1 MVIGWME
8 LHRGEYPDF
17 DLASIQSRYYC
28 SGKSRDPPKGKKEKA
43 IQEEIEDAE
52 IQKKIQDATLI
63 TIFPNHSKSSIFS
76 YIPNSSRIHLLNIV
90 VLGTPRQNNALSP
103 HQNLQIFGKC
113 NNPNG
118 HGHNYV
124 MEVTVSGPPDPI
136 TGMTMNLSDLKDLI
150 SHHVLEVLDHKNIDK
165 DVPYFSLTN
174 KTSTSENMAIFIWES
189 LFPHL
194 NEGFARLYEVKLWET
209 EKNIVVYRG

>member
-52 IQKKIQDATLI
+52 IQKKIQDAVNPVTGEIGGPKGPEPTL
-63 TIFPNHSKSSIFS
+63 TSQTH
-76 YIPNSSRIHLLNIV
+76 
-90 VLGTPRQNNALSP
+90 LGTPRQNASHRLHSNALSP